1 MKSKKYDG
9 LGLFSGGLDGLLAI
23 KLLEEQGLK
32 IKPLHFFSP
41 FFGFPAKRGHWK
53 KVYGLDV
60 SMIDVGQDFV
70 DMLAKGPAYG
80 VGKVIN
86 PCVDCKILLLTKAR
100 TLLAKYDAKFIATGE
115 VVGQRPMSQRRDTL
129 NVISR
134 DAQVRDVLLRP
145 LCAKSLPPTPAEE
158 SGLVDRSRLGD
169 FFGRGRKAQFELA
182 ARYGITDLPTPA
194 GGCLLTEK
202 ENARRYWPLF
212 YFLNQPKASYF
223 YLANVG
229 RQYWFK
235 NVWFSLGRNRQD
247 NENLLSF
254 FQEGDIC
261 LSLKDFAGPL
271 GLLRIIAPEAP
282 LQNLFATVAEE
293 EPAVE
298 PLVAVAPEDSVLL
311 GEVLQQAGALLA
323 SFAPQASKTDAAV
336 VVQAKKIG
344 PVQRQ
349 TGQETEFED
358 CVRERLDFVV
368 LPRRDSFFKELS
380 WPEVSPCIKARYK
393 VP

>member
-1 MKSKKYDG
+1 MNNKKYDG

-60 SMIDVGQDFV
+60 TMIDVGQDFV
-70 DMLAKGPAYG
+70 NMLATGPTYG

-86 PCVDCKILLLTKAR
+86 PCVDCKILLLTKAKA
-100 TLLAKYDAKFIATGE
+100 LLDKYGAKFIATGE

-134 DAQVRDVLLRP
+134 DAHVRDVLLRP

-182 ARYGITDLPTPA
+182 AKYGITDLPSPA

-212 YFLNQPKASYF
+212 YFLRQPQVSYF

-229 RQYWFK
+229 RQYWF
-235 NVWFSLGRNRQD
+235 NNAWLSLGRNRQD
-247 NENLLSF
+247 NESLLSF
-254 FQEGDIC
+254 FQEGDLC
-261 LSLKDFAGPL
+261 LSLRDFPGPL
-271 GLLRIIAPEAP
+271 GLLRIITPEAP
-282 LQNLFATVAEE
+282 LQNLFVSAGEQEQPDNLLAE
-293 EPAVE
+293 VS
-298 PLVAVAPEDSVLL
+298 PEDSDSLRQA
-311 GEVLQQAGALLA
+311 LQQAGALLA
-323 SFAPQASKTDAAV
+323 SFAPQASKALEDV
-336 VVQAKKIG
+336 VVQIKKIG
-344 PVQRQ
+344 PL
-349 TGQETEFED
+349 GQEKEFEER
-358 CVRERLDFVV
+358 VRETLEIVV
-368 LPRRDSFFKELS
+368 SPRRNTSFKELC

-393 VP
+393 IP